1 MLALV
6 SENPKVIVLYM
17 LIAAMIVLSHF
28 GRKARHP
35 ETRE

>member
-1 MLALV
+1 
-6 SENPKVIVLYM
+6 VLYM
-17 LIAAMIVLSHF
+17 LIATMIVLSHF